1 VPREC
6 VVPSPPRYRAL
17 FRRPEN
23 PIHHQY
29 REDWVAISVMWLG
42 AMATGVAE
50 ASLDETAHNIRDRLT
65 MLGTRMVEKPT
76 IHVNLGRATALIN
89 AATDTVY
96 AAMAETD
103 ARIAIDVVPTDFRQT
118 SASMQ
123 AVLLCDEAMSDCLL
137 CQALRGR

>member
-1 VPREC
+1 MRRALASEVPRAVSAAGE
-6 VVPSPPRYRAL
+6 PNSSSIS
-17 FRRPEN
+17 RRLGC
-23 PIHHQY
+23 
-29 REDWVAISVMWLG
+29 DLGDVARRDG
-42 AMATGVAE
+42 NGCGRGVAR
-50 ASLDETAHNIRDRLT
+50 RDRPQHQ
-65 MLGTRMVEKPT
+65 GSAYDVGNQDGREAH